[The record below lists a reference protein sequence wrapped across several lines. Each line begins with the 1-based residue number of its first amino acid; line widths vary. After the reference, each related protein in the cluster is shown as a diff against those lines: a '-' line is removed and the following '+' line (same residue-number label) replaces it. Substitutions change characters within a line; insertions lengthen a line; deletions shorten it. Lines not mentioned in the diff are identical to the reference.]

1 MMRYLSYI
9 GLVLRVL
16 FVRRLVETLFP
27 FLSPS
32 SSCFTICAHYF
43 FFSLLAEIAAWP
55 SAGKTQPRKTLEFKH
70 IFPPLRDSPLGV
82 FVDATWMNVVM
93 EKYHDMHIKRSIR
106 FITKKTPIWFD
117 DSPSAPMSS
126 LKSLSFSFNSHLSL
140 ARAISF
146 YNITQIHRYSG
157 EGLRVGRARECAKRR
172 NKRLK

>member
-1 MMRYLSYI
+1 MRYLSYI

-93 EKYHDMHIKRSIR
+93 EKYHDMHIKTSIR
-106 FITKKTPIWFD
+106 FITKKNTHLVRWLPECADVVIKKFK
-117 DSPSAPMSS
+117 
-126 LKSLSFSFNSHLSL
+126 LFFQFSSL
-140 ARAISF
+140 ARARDFFLQHHSDS
-146 YNITQIHRYSG
+146 QIQRRRFTRRTG
-157 EGLRVGRARECAKRR
+157 ARVC
-172 NKRLK
+172 